1 MSIYWRN
8 GWAWGRKTV
17 KGVEYREPL
26 GTRSKREAE
35 GAYGRWLATFDA
47 PATEKGTTFREAV
60 NIFTDNHL
68 GTLKKS
74 SQERYLVSLLNI
86 TPHFEHKLL
95 KDISRGDL
103 AKFMSSRRKGG
114 VKDPTIIRDLACL
127 SSVYTIAADY
137 ELADA
142 NPVLPFLRSQ
152 KRRQQLMNADPR
164 QRYLSHA
171 EELAVL
177 TYAANV
183 ARAPDAI
190 RTNEKWMI
198 AATLVGYI
206 DTGMRAQELL
216 SMRWSW
222 VDMAKLEITVP
233 ADHAKSGKG
242 RGIPILPRFA
252 MLLLKIPRNKHS
264 DLVFWRTT
272 AGRGFGDLN
281 HTFQRYAAAVGIHD
295 VNLHDLRRTCG
306 CRLLQDHKV
315 AMAIVSKWLGH
326 ASVVTTEKIY
336 AFLKVENLHDAV
348 GTIRERENLLPQLN
362 AALADPSFGFVSK
375 RAQTAAHTEL
385 IAIES
390 DGKNVFDMVKS

>member
-26 GTRSKREAE
+26 GTRVKREAE
-35 GAYGRWLATFDA
+35 SAYGRWLATFDA
-47 PATEKGTTFREAV
+47 GPSEKGTSFREAV
-60 NIFTDNHL
+60 DTFTDNHL

-74 SQERYLVSLLNI
+74 SQERYLVSLLNL

-103 AKFMSSRRKGG
+103 AKFMSARRKDG

-127 SSVYTIAADY
+127 SSVFTIAADY

-142 NPVLPFLRSQ
+142 NPVLPFLRAQ
-152 KRRQQLMNADPR
+152 KRRQQLNNADPR

-171 EELAVL
+171 EELALL
-177 TYAANV
+177 TYAADV
-183 ARAPDAI
+183 AREPGAI

-198 AATLVGYI
+198 AAALVGYI

-216 SMRWSW
+216 SMRWTW

-233 ADHAKSGKG
+233 AEYAKSGKE

-252 MLLLKIPRNKHS
+252 KLLLRIPRNKHS

-315 AMAIVSKWLGH
+315 AMTIVSKWLGH

-362 AALADPSFGFVSK
+362 AALSEPKFGFASK
-375 RAQTAAHTEL
+375 KAQTAAHDDFATIETQAKN
-385 IAIES
+385 AI
-390 DGKNVFDMVKS
+390 DIKKS